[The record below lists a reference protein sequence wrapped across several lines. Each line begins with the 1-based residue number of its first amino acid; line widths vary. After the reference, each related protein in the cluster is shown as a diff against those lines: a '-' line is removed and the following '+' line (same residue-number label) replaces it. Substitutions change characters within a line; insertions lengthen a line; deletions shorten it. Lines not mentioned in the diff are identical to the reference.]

1 MIKFI
6 SENCILLISL
16 LYLVLTL
23 FMCAKLKNA
32 DRQTALKKTRNFAEM
47 PLVQRHRLLLGG
59 KPFKILLTMLTLV
72 FAAVA
77 FCRYVLLFKIVL
89 SVVLS
94 VATAVICSF
103 VFFELVLF
111 MSALLRKIISVKS
124 AVLNTLFS
132 SVLVIMIM
140 ISINL
145 FCADS
150 KISFESFVLA
160 QASLLLCYA
169 MIVLI
174 LILVLK
180 EANDEH
186 SELSLKNI
194 WKSAFLT
201 IILFLF
207 VLSLMSS
214 YCVSFDL
221 QSVSG
226 ASLGAFDMFYYT
238 VITFATV
245 GYGDIVPVSFFAKAV
260 SMLTVLTSILCLT
273 VLLSEVVSVKRKNN
287 K

>member
-6 SENCILLISL
+6 SENSILIISL

-23 FMCAKLKNA
+23 FMSAKLKNA
-32 DRQTALKKTRNFAEM
+32 DRETALKNTKNFAEL
-47 PLVQRHRLLLGG
+47 PLAQRHRLLFSG
-59 KPFKILLTMLTLV
+59 KPFKVLLLMMTLV
-72 FAAVA
+72 FVAVA
-77 FCRYVLLFKIVL
+77 FCKYNLIFDVIL

-103 VFFELVLF
+103 LFFELVLF
-111 MSALLRKIISVKS
+111 LSALFRKIISVKS
-124 AVLNTLFS
+124 TALNTLFS
-132 SVLVIMIM
+132 SVLVIMIL

-145 FCADS
+145 FCTDT
-150 KISFESFVLA
+150 KISFETFVLA
-160 QASLLLCYA
+160 QANLLMCYA

-174 LILVLK
+174 LVLVLK
-180 EANDEH
+180 EANDVC
-186 SELSLKNI
+186 SELSIKNI

-201 IILFLF
+201 IVLFLF

-214 YCVSFDL
+214 YCVCYDL
-221 QSVSG
+221 QSVKG

-260 SMLTVLTSILCLT
+260 SMLTVLTNILCIT

-287 K
+287 I